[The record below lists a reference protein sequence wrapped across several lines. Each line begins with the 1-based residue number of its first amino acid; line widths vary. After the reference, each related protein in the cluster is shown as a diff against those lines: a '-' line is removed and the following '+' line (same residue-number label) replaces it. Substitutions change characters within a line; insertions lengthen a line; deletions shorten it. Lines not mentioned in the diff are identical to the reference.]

1 MLTFFLKTTN
11 LIINDWL
18 LLSDLAHVVLQDH
31 PHHLAKYEDNGTRI
45 SIFKLFSEFAKIWKC
60 NLGFSKISIS
70 HLFMILRPNFEYM
83 DGLRKVMS

>member
-45 SIFKLFSEFAKIWKC
+45 SIFKLFSEFAKIWKF